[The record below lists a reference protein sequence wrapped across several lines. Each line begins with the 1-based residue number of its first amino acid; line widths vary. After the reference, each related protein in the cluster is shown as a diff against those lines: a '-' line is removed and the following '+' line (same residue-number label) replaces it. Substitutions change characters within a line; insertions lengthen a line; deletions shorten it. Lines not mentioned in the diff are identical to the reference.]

1 MRFEFDQEKSA
12 INKKKHG
19 INFEEAQTLWLGDL
33 REVDA
38 VLFGKESRTI
48 VTGPIKG
55 KLWTAVVT
63 HREHAIRIISCRRA
77 NKPEELKYHGENE
90 EI

>member
-12 INKKKHG
+12 TNKKHG

-48 VTGPIKG
+48 VTDPING
-55 KLWTAVVT
+55 KFWTAVVT
-63 HREHAIRIISCRRA
+63 HREDAIRIISCRRA
-77 NKPEELKYHGENE
+77 NTPELKYHGENE
-90 EI
+90 ET